1 MTLVQRRPQPLAR
14 TTVHRG
20 GVLVAWLGGS
30 GDAAAL
36 RWALSWAH
44 LTARE
49 VTVLVTGQAAT
60 PGTGYRSDIA
70 SALGVPVAMTEAP
83 FLRILELSGDPVA
96 ALLTAGIRA
105 DVLVVPTG
113 GPAPIPNRS
122 LGRTVER
129 VVARHPGAVVVVPA
143 LYREDEEGRVVVG
156 HDVEHVIVNDLARYA
171 PIVRADSPAAMID
184 ASRSASLVVARC
196 QGHHP
201 GALRASCQPLHIAAS
216 AWCPVLTVHA

>member
-1 MTLVQRRPQPLAR
+1 MTLVQRLPQPLAR

-44 LTARE
+44 QTARE

-70 SALGVPVAMTEAP
+70 AALGVPVAMTEAP

-105 DVLVVPTG
+105 DVLVIPTG